1 MTCPAGRQPVLG
13 LGCKFLRQ
21 VSAVSAGRHT
31 RDKILDELEM
41 VRILVVDDNATSR
54 ELLRHVFKPA
64 FGDVLEAS
72 RGEEAL
78 EKIAR
83 ERPDLVLLDLEMPGL
98 DGYAVLRRVRQD
110 TRLAALRVVAVTARA
125 MQGDREKALAAGFDG
140 YITKPI
146 DAVGLREYVAQLLGG
161 ESAGRGGRQE

>member
-1 MTCPAGRQPVLG
+1 MA
-13 LGCKFLRQ
+13 
-21 VSAVSAGRHT
+21 
-31 RDKILDELEM
+31 
-41 VRILVVDDNATSR
+41 RILVVDDNAASR

-64 FGDVLEAS
+64 FGEVLEAS
-72 RGEEAL
+72 RGEEAI

-83 ERPDLVLLDLEMPGL
+83 EQPDLVLLDLEMPGL

-140 YITKPI
+140 YITKP
-146 DAVGLREYVAQLLGG
+146 V
-161 ESAGRGGRQE
+161 SAATLAEEVRAIVDSKAKR